1 MSSLVVRSP
10 VSIPD
15 FQTIM
20 LPLLEFARD
29 DREHPLSEAIEYLV
43 IHFNLTDA
51 ERKELLPSGKQPVFD
66 NRVGWAR
73 THLKK
78 AGLLTY
84 PSRGKFQITQRGLDL
99 LNAQPERIN
108 TALLKQFPEYLEF
121 IGTTAKSPDLEDCK
135 LNFPDPSVEETPDE
149 VMASAYQELR
159 RNLAQELLE
168 RIKSCSPAFFER
180 LVIELLV
187 KMGYGGSL
195 ADAGKA
201 IGRTGD
207 EGIDGIIKEDRLGL
221 DVIYIQ
227 AKRWQNTIGRPD
239 IQQFV
244 GALAGKGA
252 KKGVFITTSKFS
264 EQAKSYL
271 PADIKVVLID
281 GEQLANYAIDVNLGV
296 SVICE
301 YQIKRLDL
309 DYFEGE

>member
-1 MSSLVVRSP
+1 MSSLVVDP
-10 VSIPD
+10 PLSIPD
-15 FQTIM
+15 FQAVM
-20 LPLLEFARD
+20 LPLLEFASD
-29 DREHPLSEAIEYLV
+29 GQEHTLSQAIANLAT
-43 IHFNLTDA
+43 HFNLTEL
-51 ERKELLPSGKQPVFD
+51 ERKELLPSGKQSRFN
-66 NRVGWAR
+66 NRVGWSS
-73 THLKK
+73 THFKK
-78 AGLLTY
+78 AGLLSY
-84 PSRGKFQITQRGLDL
+84 PSRGKFRITQRGLDL
-99 LNAQPERIN
+99 LKTQPESLN
-108 TALLKQFPEYLEF
+108 TNLLKQFPEYLEF
-121 IGTTAKSPDLEDCK
+121 IGTTAKSPVIENCT
-135 LNFPDPSVEETPDE
+135 LNSVVPNIEETPDE
-149 VMASAYQELR
+149 VMASAYQEVR
-159 RNLAQELLE
+159 QNLAQELLD
-168 RIKSCSPAFFER
+168 RIKSCSPAFFEQ

-227 AKRWQNTIGRPD
+227 AKRWQNTVGRPD